1 MRMRIVTYDVKQG
14 NDYSAWY
21 DYVERIDGRKITES
35 TYELNTSLLQEG
47 FENRLRSLFNK
58 GDNVAYISV
67 DEDKGLFWKRVII

>member
-35 TYELNTSLLQEG
+35 TYALNTSLSQEG

-58 GDNVAYISV
+58 GDNVAYISANK
-67 DEDKGLFWKRVII
+67 DNDLYWKKITI

>member
-14 NDYSAWY
+14 NDYSTWY

-35 TYELNTSLLQEG
+35 TYALNTSLSQEG

-67 DEDKGLFWKRVII
+67 NKDNDLYWKKIII

>member
-1 MRMRIVTYDVKQG
+1 MKRIVTYDVKQG

-35 TYELNTSLLQEG
+35 TYALNTSLSQEG

-67 DEDKGLFWKRVII
+67 NKYNDLYWKKITI

>member
-1 MRMRIVTYDVKQG
+1 MRMIIVTYDVKQG
-14 NDYSAWY
+14 NDCTEWY
-21 DYVERIDGRKITES
+21 DYIKRIGGIKITES

>member
-35 TYELNTSLLQEG
+35 TYALNTSLTQQG
-47 FENRLRSLFNK
+47 FRNKLRSLFNK

-67 DEDKGLFWKRVII
+67 DEDKGLFWERVII

>member
-35 TYELNTSLLQEG
+35 TYELNTSLTQQG
-47 FENRLRSLFNK
+47 FRNKLRSLFNK

-67 DEDKGLFWKRVII
+67 DEDKGLFWERVII

>member
-21 DYVERIDGRKITES
+21 DYVEKIGGRKITES

-67 DEDKGLFWKRVII
+67 DKDNELFWKKITI

>member
-21 DYVERIDGRKITES
+21 DYVERVDGRKITES
-35 TYELNTSLLQEG
+35 TYALNTSLSQEG

-67 DEDKGLFWKRVII
+67 NKDNDLYWKKITI

>member
-1 MRMRIVTYDVKQG
+1 MKRIVTYDVKQG

-35 TYELNTSLLQEG
+35 TYALNTSLSQEG

-67 DEDKGLFWKRVII
+67 NKDNDLYWKKIII

>member
-35 TYELNTSLLQEG
+35 TYALNTSLLQEN
-47 FENRLRSLFNK
+47 FENKLRSLFNK
-58 GDNVAYISV
+58 GDNVANISV
-67 DEDKGLFWKRVII
+67 DKDNELFWKKITI

>member
-1 MRMRIVTYDVKQG
+1 MKRIVTYDVKQR

-21 DYVERIDGRKITES
+21 DYVERIGGRKITES
-35 TYELNTSLLQEG
+35 TYELNTSLSQEG

-67 DEDKGLFWKRVII
+67 NKDNDLYWKKITI

>member
-1 MRMRIVTYDVKQG
+1 MRMRIVAYDVKQG

-35 TYELNTSLLQEG
+35 TYALNTSLSQEG

-67 DEDKGLFWKRVII
+67 NKDNDLYWKKITI

>member
-1 MRMRIVTYDVKQG
+1 MRIVTYDVKQG

-35 TYELNTSLLQEG
+35 TYELNTSLTQQG
-47 FENRLRSLFNK
+47 FRNKLRSLFNK

-67 DEDKGLFWKRVII
+67 DEDKGLFWERVII

>member
-1 MRMRIVTYDVKQG
+1 MITLHGMIMLKKIG
-14 NDYSAWY
+14 
-21 DYVERIDGRKITES
+21 GRKITES

-67 DEDKGLFWKRVII
+67 NKDNDLYWKKIII

>member
-1 MRMRIVTYDVKQG
+1 MKRIVTFDVKQG

-21 DYVERIDGRKITES
+21 DYVEKIGGRKITES

-67 DEDKGLFWKRVII
+67 NKDNDLYWKKIII

>member
-35 TYELNTSLLQEG
+35 TYALNTSLSQEG

-67 DEDKGLFWKRVII
+67 NKDNDLYWKKIII